1 MTMQMTNVTASA
13 RRPLRSVLAVLA
25 GFIAVFVLSIATD
38 QVFHSLQV
46 YPPWG
51 EPMHDTGLLVLAL
64 GYRCV
69 YTVAGGY
76 IAARLAPSAP
86 MNHSVALGII
96 GIVTGTAGAIAM
108 WDFGPNWFP
117 VAIVLSA
124 LPCVWLG
131 GVLHRQ
137 WHG

>member
-1 MTMQMTNVTASA
+1 
-13 RRPLRSVLAVLA
+13 
-25 GFIAVFVLSIATD
+25 
-38 QVFHSLQV
+38 
-46 YPPWG
+46 
-51 EPMHDTGLLVLAL
+51 
-64 GYRCV
+64 
-69 YTVAGGY
+69 
-76 IAARLAPSAP
+76 

-117 VAIVLSA
+117 VAIVFSA